1 MEFIKG
7 SKTPKTE
14 KGSMMINHTPI
25 YRNIDV
31 KNIRKKMNMT
41 QKQFSK
47 TLGVSVKTIEAW
59 ENGRNKPN
67 GVAMRL
73 LEICKKKP
81 ELFVE
86 LKIINEI

>member
-1 MEFIKG
+1 
-7 SKTPKTE
+7 
-14 KGSMMINHTPI
+14 MINQIPLYT
-25 YRNIDV
+25 NIDV
-31 KNIRKKMNMT
+31 KDIRKKMDMT
-41 QKQFSK
+41 QKQFSE

-59 ENGRNKPN
+59 ENGRNKPT

-86 LKIINEI
+86 VKIINKK